1 MDAPSS
7 LTVPWWVPQYKN
19 RGRVEEFL
27 GNGQPF
33 LVEALAVR
41 TMQVLNG
48 NASLDWTYQNCT
60 LATVRSLAPGFRW
73 AYVLTGVYV
82 LLLSLFWLDAPLFFR
97 YDLVHSDSTIRFGNT
112 TLCVC
117 MFLWSLDYA
126 ILGLGWLLIARA
138 GAHGES
144 GSSGIGWCCTCFA
157 IPTKGNEGET
167 SKANFIVDAVC
178 VVFFVSVF
186 VLGTLTTHTVLGH
199 VYAAKNV
206 WFVGLLAV
214 HTLMLLVSSLGDL
227 CSIGSPWGIQEHS
240 HLASILLSF
249 RGLLLV
255 PLTIIWSIAAVPSV
269 FPTVVL

>member
-178 VVFFVSVF
+178 VVFFRVSVCTGHSHDAHGF
-186 VLGTLTTHTVLGH
+186 GTRLRRKERLVCRSPSRAYTHALGLFAGRPLQHRQPLGH
-199 VYAAKNV
+199 PGALSPREHPPFVPRTLARALDNYLVYC
-206 WFVGLLAV
+206 GR
-214 HTLMLLVSSLGDL
+214 S
-227 CSIGSPWGIQEHS
+227 
-240 HLASILLSF
+240 
-249 RGLLLV
+249 
-255 PLTIIWSIAAVPSV
+255 
-269 FPTVVL
+269 